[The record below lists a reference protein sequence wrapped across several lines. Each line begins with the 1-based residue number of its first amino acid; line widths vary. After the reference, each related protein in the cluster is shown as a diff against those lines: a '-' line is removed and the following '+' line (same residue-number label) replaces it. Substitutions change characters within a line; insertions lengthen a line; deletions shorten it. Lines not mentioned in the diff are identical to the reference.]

1 MVSDRFRRVVSGRF
15 RQDGKLRSVTPLS
28 NLHPIDAVFQRLR
41 AQRRAAFIPF
51 LTAGDPDL
59 LFTAEA
65 LPALVQAGADLIE
78 VGFPFSDPIAD
89 GPVIQASYS
98 RALQRQLKLAQVF
111 ETLREVTQSAHWST
125 PILGMVSYSLVYRR
139 GCKIFV
145 SAAQQAGVHGLI
157 VPDLPV
163 EEAQELA
170 DACQEYNCKLILLI
184 TPTTTPQRAERI
196 VRLCSGFVYV
206 VSVVGITGSR
216 EELPPS
222 LRALLARLRTLTD
235 LPLCVGFGVSKPK
248 HVQELGEIADG
259 VIVGS
264 ALVRLLEGASL
275 DRAGTL
281 QNLQSLV
288 YQLSQPLR
296 VHTRSI
302 PQR

>member
-1 MVSDRFRRVVSGRF
+1 M
-15 RQDGKLRSVTPLS
+15 S
-28 NLHPIDAVFQRLR
+28 NLHPIYAVFQRLR
-41 AQRRAAFIPF
+41 TQRRAAFIPF

-111 ETLREVTQSAHWST
+111 ETLREVTRPVHWST
-125 PILGMVSYSLVYRR
+125 PILGMVSYSLVYRK
-139 GCKIFV
+139 GSKAFV
-145 SAAQQAGVHGLI
+145 GAAQQAGVHGLI

-163 EEAQELA
+163 EEAEELA
-170 DACQEYNCKLILLI
+170 DVCQEHNCKLILLV

-216 EELPPS
+216 EKLPPS
-222 LRALLARLRTLTD
+222 LRPLLARLRTLTD
-235 LPLCVGFGVSKPK
+235 LPLCVGFGVSKPE

-264 ALVRLLEGASL
+264 ALVRLLEGASR

-281 QNLQSLV
+281 QNLQALV

-296 VHTRSI
+296 VHSRSI
-302 PQR
+302 PQK